1 MKHEVTT
8 LNTKKSL
15 SSSLKKLMRKSL
27 CQKSQ

>member
-15 SSSLKKLMRKSL
+15 SSSLKNLWIKSL